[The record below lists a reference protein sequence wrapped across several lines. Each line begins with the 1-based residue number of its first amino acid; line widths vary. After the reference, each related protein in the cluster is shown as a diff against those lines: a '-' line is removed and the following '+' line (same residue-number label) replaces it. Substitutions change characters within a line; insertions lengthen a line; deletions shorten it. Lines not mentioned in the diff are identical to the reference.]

1 MRAEQYQ
8 GLIDYV
14 ETAAQGRNV
23 AAGVPLIL
31 PSTFSGSPRNMREI
45 CCDAM
50 SIFAKHGAPDLFIT
64 FTANPNWPEIL
75 ENLKRGET
83 SSDRPDIVARVFKI
97 KLDALIKDLVVHDVL
112 GKVISFVYTIEFQK
126 RGLPHAH
133 MLLTLRAEDK
143 FTSAEKIDRYVSAEI
158 PLEETNPRL
167 REIVLRCMTHG
178 PCGRNNPN
186 VPCMENGEC
195 QKKFPKAFNET
206 TKPNVNGY
214 PVYRRRQGMQAQV
227 RGVTMNNR
235 WIVPYSPYLSLKYNA
250 HINVEVCTSLKA
262 IKYIYKY
269 IYKGYDCA
277 NVTLRADGQQQLNYD
292 EITNYVNCR
301 YVSSPEAI
309 WRLRENKMH
318 DRSHT
323 VMRIPVHLP
332 NQQRIT
338 FEEGNEEEA
347 IIAAQTGTTKLESW
361 FRLNATDPTAHQ
373 FLYTEIPIHFVYI
386 RNNWQRRQRGGDK
399 IVPRM
404 YTVSPRDEER
414 FYLRTLLL
422 HVRGSES
429 FEALR
434 SFDGIIY
441 DTYKAAAQARGLLES
456 DDEWIR
462 CLQDAVTYQMP
473 RQLRETFSYIIVF
486 CRPAQPLLLW
496 QQFYEDMILDY
507 MRSLPEPEAI
517 NMALHDIQKTLM
529 EHKFTCAIVGLPV
542 PQGHPPAEDA
552 LYDIA
557 QEAYDAQNRIPML
570 NERQREAFD
579 TIRDAL
585 DFDRGEA
592 RCFFIDGPG
601 GSGKTFLY
609 KTLMAFVRGRD
620 QVAMPFATT
629 GIAGTL
635 LKGGRTVHSGF
646 KLPVPVL
653 ETSVSSM
660 RLNSDDAAI
669 LRDARLIIIDEATML
684 YKDSL
689 RCIDRLLRDIM
700 GDQRPFGGKVFLLG
714 GDFRQTL
721 PVVTRGTRADII
733 ENCIKSSP
741 LWQQFRQLTLSAN
754 MRSEG
759 QQAHNNW
766 LLQVGEGTTP
776 RVTRYHD
783 LVEIP
788 QSMMVER
795 NLTDIIFGNNLNEMS
810 DEELSRR
817 VILVSTNAQALNI
830 NREIVRRLTG
840 DPVIF
845 YSADSLES
853 DDPNDAINF
862 PVEFLNELTPSGMPP
877 HVLVLKPGAVIM
889 LLRNLNPKKGLCN
902 GTRLIV
908 EGASRSTIVARYLNF
923 F

>member
-1 MRAEQYQ
+1 M
-8 GLIDYV
+8 DHM
-14 ETAAQGRNV
+14 ETVAQGQNV

-31 PSTFSGSPRNMREI
+31 PSTFSGSPRNMRET

-50 SIFAKHGAPDLFIT
+50 SIFGKHGAPDLFIT
-64 FTANPNWPEIL
+64 FTANPNWPEVL
-75 ENLKRGET
+75 ENLNPGET
-83 SSDRPDIVARVFKI
+83 AADRPDLVARVFKT
-97 KLDALIKDLVVHDVL
+97 KLNALLKELVECGVL
-112 GKVISFVYTIEFQK
+112 GKVIAYVYTIEFQK

-133 MLLTLRAEDK
+133 ILLTLAAEDK
-143 FTSAEKIDRYVSAEI
+143 FTSAEKIDHHVSAEI
-158 PLEETNPRL
+158 PSEETNPRL

-178 PCGRNNPN
+178 PCGRNNLN
-186 VPCMENGEC
+186 SACMENGEC
-195 QKKFPKAFNET
+195 KKKFPKGFNET
-206 TKPNVNGY
+206 TKQNVNGY
-214 PVYRRRQGMQAQV
+214 PVYQRREGMYAQV
-227 RGVTMNNR
+227 RGVRMDNR
-235 WIVPYSPYLSLKYNA
+235 WIVPYSPYLSLKFNA

-269 IYKGYDCA
+269 IYKGFDCA
-277 NVTLRADGQQQLNYD
+277 NVIIRADGEQQLNYD

-301 YVSSPEAI
+301 YVSAPEAI
-309 WRLRENKMH
+309 WRLREYKMH

-323 VMRIPVHLP
+323 VMRLPVHLP

-347 IIAAQTGTTKLESW
+347 IVAAQTRTTKLESW
-361 FRLNATDPTAHQ
+361 FHLNATDLTAQ
-373 FLYTEIPIHFVYI
+373 EYLYTEIPFNFIYV
-386 RNNWQRRQRGGDK
+386 RNKWQRRQRGGEK
-399 IVPRM
+399 VVSRM

-422 HVRGSES
+422 HVRGAES
-429 FEALR
+429 YEALR
-434 SFDGIIY
+434 SFEGVVY
-441 DTYKAAAQARGLLES
+441 DTYKAATQARGLLES
-456 DDEWIR
+456 DEEWIR

-473 RQLRETFSYIIVF
+473 RQLRETFCYVIVF
-486 CRPAQPLLLW
+486 CRPAQPLTLW

-507 MRSLPEPEAI
+507 MRSFSEPEAI
-517 NMALHDIQKTLM
+517 NLALHDIEKTLK
-529 EHKFTCAIVGLPV
+529 EHNFTCAIVGLPE
-542 PQGHPPAEDA
+542 PQGHPPAEGA
-552 LYDIA
+552 PYDIA
-557 QEAYDAQNRIPML
+557 QEAYDAQTRIPML
-570 NERQREAFD
+570 NEKQREAFD
-579 TIRDAL
+579 IIRDAL
-585 DFDRGEA
+585 DFDNGEA

-609 KTLMAFVRGRD
+609 KTLLAFVRGRD
-620 QVAMPFATT
+620 EIAMPFATT

-646 KLPVPVL
+646 KLPVPIL
-653 ETSVSSM
+653 DTSVSSM
-660 RLNSDDAAI
+660 RLNSNEATI
-669 LRDARLIIIDEATML
+669 LREARLIIIDEATML
-684 YKDSL
+684 YKDGL

-700 GDQRPFGGKVFLLG
+700 DDQRPFGGKVFLLG

-721 PVVTRGTRADII
+721 PVVTRGTRADIL

-741 LWQQFRQLTLSAN
+741 LWRQFRQLTLSAN

-776 RVTRYHD
+776 RVTQYND

-788 QSMMVER
+788 QSMMVDGS
-795 NLTDIIFGNNLNEMS
+795 LIDIIFGNNLNGMS
-810 DEELSRR
+810 DDELSRR
-817 VILVSTNAQALNI
+817 VILVSTNAQALDI
-830 NREIVRRLTG
+830 NRAIVGRLTG

-853 DDPNDAINF
+853 DDQNDAINF

-877 HVLVLKPGAVIM
+877 HCLLLKPGAVIM

-908 EGASRSTIVARYLNF
+908 EGASRNTIVAR
-923 F
+923 

>member
-8 GLIDYV
+8 GLMDHL
-14 ETAAQGRNV
+14 ENAAQGQNV

-31 PSTFSGSPRNMREI
+31 PSTFSGSPRNMRES

-50 SIFAKHGAPDLFIT
+50 SIFAKIGTPDLFIT
-64 FTANPNWPEIL
+64 FTANPNWPEVL
-75 ENLKRGET
+75 ENLNPGET
-83 SSDRPDIVARVFKI
+83 PADRPDIVARVFKI
-97 KLDALIKDLVVHDVL
+97 KLAALLKELVECGVL
-112 GKVISFVYTIEFQK
+112 GKVIAYVYTIEFQK

-133 MLLTLRAEDK
+133 ILLTLAAEHK
-143 FTSAEKIDRYVSAEI
+143 FTSAERIDRHVSAEI
-158 PLEETNPRL
+158 PSEETNPRL
-167 REIVLRCMTHG
+167 REIILRCMTHG
-178 PCGRNNPN
+178 PCGRNSLNS
-186 VPCMENGEC
+186 PCMENGEC
-195 QKKFPKAFNET
+195 KKKFPKGFNET
-206 TKPNVNGY
+206 TKPNVEGY
-214 PVYRRRQGMQAQV
+214 PVYRRREGMHAQV
-227 RGVTMNNR
+227 RGMRMDNR
-235 WIVPYSPYLSLKYNA
+235 WIVPYSPYLSLKFNA

-269 IYKGYDCA
+269 IYKGFDCA
-277 NVTLRADGQQQLNYD
+277 NVIIRADGQQQLNYD
-292 EITNYVNCR
+292 EITNFVNCR
-301 YVSSPEAI
+301 YVSAPEAI
-309 WRLRENKMH
+309 WRMRENKMH
-318 DRSHT
+318 DRSHS
-323 VMRIPVHLP
+323 VMRLPIHLP

-347 IIAAQTGTTKLESW
+347 IVAAQTRTTKLESW
-361 FRLNATDPTAHQ
+361 FNLNSVDPTAQ
-373 FLYTEIPIHFVYI
+373 EYLYTEIPNHFVYVK
-386 RNNWQRRQRGGDK
+386 NNWQRRLRGGEK

-414 FYLRTLLL
+414 FYMRTLLL
-422 HVRGSES
+422 HVRGADS

-434 SFDGIIY
+434 SFDGILY

-456 DDEWIR
+456 DDEWVR
-462 CLQDAVTYQMP
+462 CMQDAVTYQMP
-473 RQLRETFSYIIVF
+473 RQLRETFCYIIVF
-486 CRPAQPLLLW
+486 GRPSQVLLLW
-496 QQFYEDMILDY
+496 QQFYEDMILDFV
-507 MRSLPEPEAI
+507 RSLPESEAI
-517 NMALHDIQKTLM
+517 NMALHDIQKTLK
-529 EHKFTCAIVGLPV
+529 EHNYTCEKVGLPI
-542 PQGHPPAEDA
+542 PQGPPPAEDA
-552 LYDIA
+552 PYDIT
-557 QEAYDAQNRIPML
+557 QEAYDAQIRIPML
-570 NERQREAFD
+570 NEKQREAFD
-579 TIRDAL
+579 IIRDAL
-585 DFDRGEA
+585 DFDNGEA

-609 KTLMAFVRGRD
+609 KTLLAFVRGRD
-620 QVAMPFATT
+620 EIAMPFATT

-646 KLPVPVL
+646 KLPVPID
-653 ETSVSSM
+653 ETSVCLM
-660 RLNSDDAAI
+660 RLNSDEAAM

-700 GDQRPFGGKVFLLG
+700 ENQRPFGGKVFLLG

-741 LWQQFRQLTLSAN
+741 LWRQFRQLTLSAN
-754 MRSEG
+754 IRSEG

-766 LLQVGEGTTP
+766 LLQVGEGQTP
-776 RVTRYHD
+776 RITRYDD

-788 QSMMVER
+788 QSMMIEN
-795 NLTDIIFGNNLNEMS
+795 NLIDVVFGNNLNNMT

-817 VILVSTNAQALNI
+817 VILVSTNAQALDI
-830 NREIVRRLTG
+830 NREIVSRLGG

-845 YSADSLES
+845 YSADSLQS
-853 DDPNDAINF
+853 DDENDAVNF

-877 HVLVLKPGAVIM
+877 HCLLLKPGAVIM

-908 EGASRSTIVARYLNF
+908 EGTSRNTISAR
-923 F
+923 